1 MIMIIVACLLTV
13 TGVGLFFLTIR
24 ESGMPSRRKVSL
36 QISGILCCTVGVLV
50 FCRAWHITPW
60 IAFLVSWLIVPVVMT
75 GGALMMEHR
84 HRVACRPV
92 ELSEPTVSHEE
103 TGEPLLQDG
112 GELLQLHMRS

>member
-36 QISGILCCTVGVLV
+36 QISGILCCTVGMLV

-60 IAFLVSWLIVPVVMT
+60 VAFLMSWLIVPAVMT
-75 GGALMMEHR
+75 GGVLMMEHR

-103 TGEPLLQDG
+103 TGEPLPQDG
-112 GELLQLHMRS
+112 GELLQPHMRS